1 MEGMMRDLYVL
12 VTRDLDEIEFG
23 ISEVV
28 DLAADI
34 DAAIEEARQDGY
46 DDGRDAGEEAGYQD
60 ALDERPEPQEGR
72 VVEMRISLYRAIYR
86 GDLDAA
92 EDMANLLAMVDIDRD
107 LIWQAKG
114 MERG

>member
-1 MEGMMRDLYVL
+1 MRDLYVL

-34 DAAIEEARQDGY
+34 DAAIEEARHDGY
-46 DDGRDAGEEAGYQD
+46 DDGRGAGEEAGYQA

-72 VVEMRISLYRAIYR
+72 VVEMRLTLYRAIYA
-86 GDLDAA
+86 GDIGAAQDAA
-92 EDMANLLAMVDIDRD
+92 DLMAMVDIDRD
-107 LIWQAKG
+107 LIWSARG
-114 MERG
+114 MDRG